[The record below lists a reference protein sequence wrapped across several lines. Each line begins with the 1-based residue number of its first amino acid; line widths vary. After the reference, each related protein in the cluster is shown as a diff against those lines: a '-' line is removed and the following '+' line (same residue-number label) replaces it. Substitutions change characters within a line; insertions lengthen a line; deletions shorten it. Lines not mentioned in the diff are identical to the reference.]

1 MANLNRNK
9 ALDIAKAI
17 CISLMVIGHSGCPD
31 YLNHFIYMFHMPCFF
46 FISGWLL
53 KDKYLTDWRKGLY
66 NKIKG
71 SYFPFVKWSLIFLL
85 LHNVFAWLH
94 LYDTSYSLHEFAIK
108 ALRIVTMTGS
118 EQLLGG
124 YWFLISLCW
133 ASVLSLLLLYFVNK
147 CKLLNNSV
155 IGGGILLA
163 IAFASLENSLP
174 MHLPQQLGGQTFLAI
189 AFYLSGYLFHKCSC
203 SFRFRKGWSFFL
215 LPAVCSLFVNWGMSD
230 CHGFYAFAYY
240 VVALAGTLGV
250 LSFAEW
256 LAQYKYCSVLC
267 YVGNKTLYILTF
279 HFLSFKLISL
289 CYIKLNNLPIELLA
303 QFPTLQYTN
312 SYLWIFYSIVGIIGS
327 LLIWNIF
334 HKQPLYKLMNH

>member
-155 IGGGILLA
+155 IGGC
-163 IAFASLENSLP
+163 FARNR
-174 MHLPQQLGGQTFLAI
+174 
-189 AFYLSGYLFHKCSC
+189 
-203 SFRFRKGWSFFL
+203 FRFARK
-215 LPAVCSLFVNWGMSD
+215 
-230 CHGFYAFAYY
+230 
-240 VVALAGTLGV
+240 
-250 LSFAEW
+250 
-256 LAQYKYCSVLC
+256 
-267 YVGNKTLYILTF
+267 
-279 HFLSFKLISL
+279 
-289 CYIKLNNLPIELLA
+289 
-303 QFPTLQYTN
+303 
-312 SYLWIFYSIVGIIGS
+312 
-327 LLIWNIF
+327 
-334 HKQPLYKLMNH
+334 